1 MKNNK
6 RKLVG
11 DGRGKYKEWA
21 TKNCRKERGKYMKV
35 VDEEREDRN
44 SDGKT
49 AWMGIRDGPNSHEWV
64 TFAQERV
71 AWKERRG
78 SEETPNVT

>member
-1 MKNNK
+1 
-6 RKLVG
+6 
-11 DGRGKYKEWA
+11 
-21 TKNCRKERGKYMKV
+21 MKV

-49 AWMGIRDGPNSHEWV
+49 AWMGIRDDPNSHEWV

-71 AWKERRG
+71 AWKELKEIRGDTECDIVPTQGSRGRRKR
-78 SEETPNVT
+78 SSSRISTTPFSCLCGKA